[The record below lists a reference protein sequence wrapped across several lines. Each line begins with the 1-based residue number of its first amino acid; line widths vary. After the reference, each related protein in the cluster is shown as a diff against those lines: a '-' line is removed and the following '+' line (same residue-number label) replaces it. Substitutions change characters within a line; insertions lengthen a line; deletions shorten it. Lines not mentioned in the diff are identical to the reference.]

1 MTDSHLDCAPTNIE
15 DAMAE
20 AEAVC
25 EAKGARLTKIRK
37 KVLELLLE
45 HNEPAKAY
53 DLLQKLDGEGAA
65 KPPTIYRALDFL
77 LEMGL
82 AHKIESLN
90 AYVACGHWGHKH
102 MAVFLICDKCHGIS
116 ELHAH
121 NTHHALEDEIAETG
135 FQLTSSVIEVH
146 GTCAACSA

>member
-25 EAKGARLTKIRK
+25 EAKGSRLTKIRK

-45 HNEPAKAY
+45 RKEPAKAY
-53 DLLQKLDGEGAA
+53 DLLQQLDGEGAA

-102 MAVFLICDKCHGIS
+102 TAVFLICDQCQEIS

-121 NTHHALEDEIAETG
+121 KTHEALASEVSEAG
-135 FQLTSSVIEVH
+135 FNATSRVIEVH
-146 GTCAACSA
+146 GHCAKCAA